1 MASDI
6 DPDAYSA
13 LTFDCYGTLV
23 DWQRGIVDYLQPVL
37 AGHDAHVIDE
47 FILTFF
53 AATEPALQAAGGRY
67 ADVLRDVLRR
77 LGARLAFTPSAG
89 ELDGFPPALA
99 ASPPFPD
106 TLEALG
112 RLGARFDLA
121 IVSNVDDDLFA
132 TTQAALGTQFAA
144 VVTAQQ
150 TGRYKPHPEM
160 FQTALKRLRLK
171 PTQVLHV
178 GQSLFH
184 DIAPAAQLG
193 MATVWIDRNQ
203 GAAGAA
209 QDAAAEPSWTF
220 PDLREFADAIL
231 D

>member
-1 MASDI
+1 MATEI
-6 DPDAYSA
+6 DPDAYEA

-37 AGHDAHVIDE
+37 LRHDAHVIDE

-53 AATEPALQAAGGRY
+53 SRTEPVLQAAGGSY
-67 ADVLRDVLRR
+67 ADVLRDVLRQ
-77 LGARLAFTPSAG
+77 LGTRLAFLPSAE

-99 ASPPFPD
+99 ASPPFAD

-112 RLGARFDLA
+112 RLAARFDLA

-132 TTQAALGTQFAA
+132 TTNAVLGARFAA

-150 TGRYKPHPEM
+150 TGCYKPNPVM
-160 FQTALKRLRLK
+160 FQTALERLGQR
-171 PTQVLHV
+171 PSQVLHV

-184 DIAPAAQLG
+184 DVAPAAELG
-193 MATVWIDRNQ
+193 MDTVWIDRNQ
-203 GAAGAA
+203 GAVGAA
-209 QDAAAEPSWTF
+209 QDASAQPDWTF
-220 PDLREFADAIL
+220 PNLREFADAIL